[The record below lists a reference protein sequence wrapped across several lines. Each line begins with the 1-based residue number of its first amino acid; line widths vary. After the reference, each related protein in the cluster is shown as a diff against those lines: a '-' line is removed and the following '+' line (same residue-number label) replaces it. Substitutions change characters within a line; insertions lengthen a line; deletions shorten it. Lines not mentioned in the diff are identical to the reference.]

1 MPDPKIPQEIEDLI
15 PHRGSMLLLEE
26 ILELDPEAAVS
37 KARVRDTWP
46 LFDGSG
52 VSSLVLVE
60 LVAQTC
66 GLSNGLGRI
75 RDRGIDSD
83 KKGFLVGIKSA
94 EFHVETLKVGTLITT
109 EARNRF
115 SFDSF
120 REVAGVARAGDKIL
134 GEVVLQVMQADT

>member
-1 MPDPKIPQEIEDLI
+1 MPDSTIPHKIEDLI
-15 PHRGSMLLLEE
+15 PHRGSMLLLDE
-26 ILELDPEAAVS
+26 ILMIDTEAAVS
-37 KARVRDTWP
+37 KARVKKTWP
-46 LFDGSG
+46 LFDGSK

-75 RDRGIDSD
+75 RDQGIDSE

-94 EFHVETLKVGTLITT
+94 AFHVKSLAVGTLITT

-115 SFDSF
+115 EFDSF
-120 REVAGVARAGDKIL
+120 REVAGIAKAGEELL
-134 GEVVLQVMQADT
+134 GEVTLQVIQAGT